1 MWQVSDPAPTTTQPA
16 AAPRAADGLA
26 RLVVPAIA
34 VVAAIQLGTM
44 LWMLVDP
51 RGFFDQ
57 LGPFG
62 VYNGHYLRDAAAFQ
76 GGLGLALA
84 ASIVWPVLRAGAV
97 AAVLASTALHAVNH
111 WVDVGDAHAGSS
123 AGIVDAISLTLLA
136 IALAALLRVVLRERG
151 A

>member
-1 MWQVSDPAPTTTQPA
+1 MSNVAPTTSEPA
-16 AAPRAADGLA
+16 PAAPRAGVALA
-26 RLVVPAIA
+26 RLVVPAIV
-34 VVAAIQLGTM
+34 VVAAIQLGTA
-44 LWMLVDP
+44 LWMVVDP

-62 VYNGHYLRDAAAFQ
+62 TYNGHYLGDAAAFQ

-84 ASIVWPVLRAGAV
+84 ASLAWPALRAGAV
-97 AAVLASTALHAVNH
+97 AAVLASTALHALNH

-136 IALAALLRVVLRERG
+136 LVLAVLLRVVLREAR